1 LHGVVFD
8 IFAEAIMTAQP
19 LLDVHD
25 LTVEF
30 STRRGIVKAVQHVN
44 ISVAKGE
51 TLGIVGESGSGKS
64 VTSYAVMRILDRAG
78 SIAEG
83 SVVFSGI
90 DVKAAT
96 ENQMR
101 DLRGREISMI
111 FQNPRAAL
119 NPIRKVGDQ
128 IEDVLRQH
136 VQQSQVSDRGEKAIE
151 ALEQVKIARPRERY
165 HAYPFELS
173 GGMCQRVVIALALAC
188 NPQLLIADEPTTG
201 LDVTTQKAVMDL
213 IVELTKRR
221 NMSTIL
227 ITHDLGL
234 AAAYC
239 DRVVVMEKG
248 RVVETA
254 KSADIFARPEH
265 AYTKKLMRA
274 TPRVGVSLRDL
285 LPEDEAAVSASPR
298 ARGEVDARSAAG
310 EGDSPRAVLA
320 EAAPHPNPPANSGER
335 EKNTGGDESA
345 KPLLLVEKLVKEYPR
360 QGATA
365 VLGKLF
371 SRKPPVEVE
380 QFRAVDGISFTVGHG
395 ESVGLVGESGCGKS
409 TTSMMVMRLL
419 DQTSGRILFDGE
431 EIGAILPQAFARL
444 PLRKSIQ
451 MVFQDPTDSL
461 NPRFTAA
468 RAIADPIMQLGD
480 IRGRDAMR
488 ARCEELAGLVGLPV
502 NLLDRFPH
510 QLSGGQKARVGI
522 ARAIALHPKLVI
534 LDEPTAALDVSVQA
548 VVLNLLQDLKQSM
561 GMSYLF
567 VSHDLNVVRLLCD
580 RVIVMRAG
588 RIVEQGSSER
598 VLGDPQDAYTK
609 ELLTAIPHPPLPVH

>member
-1 LHGVVFD
+1 
-8 IFAEAIMTAQP
+8 MTAQP
-19 LLDVHD
+19 LLDVND

-30 STRRGIVKAVQHVN
+30 ATRRGIVKAVQHVN
-44 ISVAKGE
+44 ITVAKGE
-51 TLGIVGESGSGKS
+51 TLGVVGESGSGKS

-78 SIAEG
+78 KIAEG
-83 SVVFSGI
+83 SVMFSGI

-136 VQQSQVSDRGEKAIE
+136 VQSAASDRGEKAIE

-221 NMSTIL
+221 GMSTIL

-254 KSADIFARPEH
+254 LSADIFARPEH

-274 TPRVGVSLRDL
+274 TPRIGASLRDL
-285 LPEDEAAVSASPR
+285 LPEEEAAALPRPAVVMAGHSRPKDGVASARLCPAIHPSSQDSSKPMDPRVKPGGDASPS
-298 ARGEVDARSAAG
+298 GDA
-310 EGDSPRAVLA
+310 
-320 EAAPHPNPPANSGER
+320 
-335 EKNTGGDESA
+335 SA

-365 VLGKLF
+365 TLTKLF
-371 SRKPPVEVE
+371 SRKPPVETE
-380 QFRAVDGISFTVGHG
+380 QFRAVDGISFGVGHG

-419 DQTSGRILFDGE
+419 DQTSGRIVFDGD
-431 EIGAILPQAFARL
+431 EIGTIMPNAFARL

-468 RAIADPIMQLGD
+468 RAIVDPIMQLGD
-480 IRGRDAMR
+480 IRGRDALR
-488 ARCEELAGLVGLPV
+488 ARCEELAGLVGLPI

-548 VVLNLLQDLKQSM
+548 VVLNLLHDLKQSM

-580 RVIVMRAG
+580 RVIVMRTG
-588 RIVEQGSSER
+588 RIVEQGPSER

-609 ELLTAIPHPPLPVH
+609 ELLTAIPHPPLPA

>member
-1 LHGVVFD
+1 
-8 IFAEAIMTAQP
+8 M
-19 LLDVHD
+19 
-25 LTVEF
+25 
-30 STRRGIVKAVQHVN
+30 
-44 ISVAKGE
+44 
-51 TLGIVGESGSGKS
+51 
-64 VTSYAVMRILDRAG
+64 
-78 SIAEG
+78 
-83 SVVFSGI
+83 
-90 DVKAAT
+90 
-96 ENQMR
+96 
-101 DLRGREISMI
+101 
-111 FQNPRAAL
+111 
-119 NPIRKVGDQ
+119 
-128 IEDVLRQH
+128 
-136 VQQSQVSDRGEKAIE
+136 
-151 ALEQVKIARPRERY
+151 
-165 HAYPFELS
+165 
-173 GGMCQRVVIALALAC
+173 ALAC
-188 NPQLLIADEPTTG
+188 KPKLVIADEPTTG

-213 IVELTKRR
+213 VVELTKRR

-254 KSADIFARPEH
+254 KSADIFAKPEH
-265 AYTKKLMRA
+265 AYTRKLMRA
-274 TPRVGVSLRDL
+274 TPRLGVSLRDL
-285 LPEDEAAVSASPR
+285 LPEDE
-298 ARGEVDARSAAG
+298 SAAAPAKPADAPKPP
-310 EGDSPRAVLA
+310 GDD
-320 EAAPHPNPPANSGER
+320 G
-335 EKNTGGDESA
+335 A
-345 KPLLLVEKLVKEYPR
+345 KPLLAVEKLVKEYPR

-365 VLGKLF
+365 VLSKLF
-371 SRKPPVEVE
+371 SRKPPVEAE
-380 QFRAVDGISFTVGHG
+380 IFRAVDGISFTVGHG

-419 DQTSGRILFDGE
+419 DQTSGRIVFDGD
-431 EIGAILPQAFARL
+431 EIGAIMPNAFARL

-468 RAIADPIMQLGD
+468 RAIVDPIMQLGD
-480 IRGRDAMR
+480 IKGRDALR

-548 VVLNLLQDLKQSM
+548 VVLNLLQDLKASM

-580 RVIVMRAG
+580 RVIVMRSG
-588 RIVEQGSSER
+588 RIVEQGSSEQ
-598 VLGDPQDAYTK
+598 VLGDPKDDYTK